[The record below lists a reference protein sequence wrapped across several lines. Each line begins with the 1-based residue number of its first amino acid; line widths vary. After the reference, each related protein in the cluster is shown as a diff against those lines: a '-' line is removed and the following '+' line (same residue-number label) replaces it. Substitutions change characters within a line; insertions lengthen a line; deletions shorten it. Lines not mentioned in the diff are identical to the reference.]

1 MKKLIKNT
9 KIKSRCDI
17 LSYLPATNTAI
28 TIIKIISLQ
37 KVVFAFII
45 FFIPILART
54 QVIQTNTKDNSV
66 DYAKLA
72 KIDELV
78 NNYVAKNWLTGAV
91 TIVIKDNQLLQ
102 YKGYGYADIET
113 KKPMKNDAMFRI
125 MSQSKAITSVGIMIL
140 YEQGKLMLDEPI
152 SDFIPEFRH
161 PVVLDKFN
169 DADTT
174 YTTVPAKR
182 EITFRDLL
190 THTSGLDYT
199 DIGSSKVMDI
209 YSKNHIPSGLG
220 YFDANLLDR
229 MKALGK
235 LPLSFQPG
243 QKWQYGLNSDLLGC
257 LIEVI
262 SGTNLED
269 FLTKNIFEPLGMK
282 DTYFNVPAS
291 KANRLATVYT
301 EDSLH
306 HIIKW
311 SHEFRH
317 IDPDYPLMDKHYF
330 SGGAGLTST
339 AFDYAV
345 FMQMLLNG
353 GIYNGHRILAKRTVE
368 MMTSG
373 QLAPGLFG
381 DDNFGLGFEITSEK
395 SAARGPRYAGSF
407 AWGGYYGTTYWA
419 DPKAHL
425 VCLFMTQQNPNSHG
439 DVEQKFET
447 MVYSSLK

>member
-1 MKKLIKNT
+1 MKKYIAFLLVLI
-9 KIKSRCDI
+9 I
-17 LSYLPATNTAI
+17 LCASVSVYA
-28 TIIKIISLQ
+28 
-37 KVVFAFII
+37 
-45 FFIPILART
+45 
-54 QVIQTNTKDNSV
+54 QVIDKSGKQNANIDYKRLSLIDSV
-66 DYAKLA
+66 VNDYVK
-72 KIDELV
+72 
-78 NNYVAKNWLTGAV
+78 KNWLTGAV
-91 TIVIKDNQLLQ
+91 SIVIKDNQVVQ
-102 YKGYGYADIET
+102 YKGYGYADAET
-113 KKPMKNDAMFRI
+113 KKPMANDAIFRI
-125 MSQSKAITSVGIMIL
+125 MSQTKAITSVGIMIL
-140 YEQGKLMLDEPI
+140 YEQGKLLLDEPI
-152 SDFIPEFRH
+152 SDFIAEFKH

-199 DIGSSKVMDI
+199 DIGSSKVQAI

-220 YFDANLLDR
+220 YFDASLLES

-243 QKWQYGLNSDLLGC
+243 EKWQYGLNSDLLGC

-262 SGTNLED
+262 SGINLEA

-301 EDSLH
+301 EDDNH
-306 HIIKW
+306 KIIKW

-317 IDPDYPLMDKHYF
+317 IDPDYPTMNKHYF
-330 SGGAGLTST
+330 SGGAGLSST
-339 AFDYAV
+339 ALDYAV

-353 GIYNGHRILAKRTVE
+353 GVYNGHRVLSKRTVE
-368 MMTSG
+368 MMTSN
-373 QLAPGLFG
+373 QINDNLFG
-381 DDNFGLGFEITSEK
+381 DNYFGLGFAITSEK
-395 SAARGPRYAGSF
+395 SAGKGPRYAGSF

-425 VCLFMTQQNPNSHG
+425 VCLFMTQQTPNSHG
-439 DVEQKFET
+439 DVEGKFESI
-447 MVYSSLK
+447 VYSSLK